1 MNRYAANTEVSTD
14 RSRAEIE
21 RCLARYGAE
30 EFTYGTKAGCAM
42 IGFRMEDRY
51 VKFYLPLPAQDD
63 RRFTHT
69 PGRGNRRSTE
79 ETARYWEQGCR
90 QAWRALALA
99 IKAKLEAVAAKITT
113 FEDEFLAHI
122 VLPGG
127 RTVADE
133 VRESI
138 AAAYSSGR
146 VQPLLP
152 DFSAERRQ

>member
-1 MNRYAANTEVSTD
+1 MNRYAENTAVSSD
-14 RSRAEIE
+14 KSRAEIE
-21 RCLARYGAE
+21 RTLARYGAQ
-30 EFTYGTKAGCAM
+30 EFAYGMKAGCAM

-51 VKFYLPLPAQDD
+51 VKFYLPLPSPDD

-69 PGRGNRRSTE
+69 PDKGQRRHPDDAS
-79 ETARYWEQGCR
+79 RHWEQGCR

-133 VRESI
+133 VRASI
-138 AAAYSSGR
+138 AAAYSTGK

-152 DFSAERRQ
+152 DFSRERGN

>member
-1 MNRYAANTEVSTD
+1 MSGYAETPAVSSD
-14 RSRAEIE
+14 KSRAEIE
-21 RCLARYGAE
+21 RTLARYGAT
-30 EFTYGTKAGCAM
+30 EFAYGTKSGFAM

-51 VKFYLPLPAQDD
+51 VKFYLPLPSPDD

-69 PGRGNRRSTE
+69 AERGHRRHPDDI
-79 ETARYWEQGCR
+79 ARHWEQGCR

-138 AAAYSSGR
+138 AAAYSSGH

-152 DFSAERRQ
+152 DFSGSQH

>member
-1 MNRYAANTEVSTD
+1 MSRYAEHTGVSSD
-14 RSRAEIE
+14 KSRAEIE
-21 RCLARYGAE
+21 RNLARYGAT
-30 EFTYGTKAGCAM
+30 EFAYGTKAGCVM

-51 VKFYLPLPAQDD
+51 VKFYLPLPAMDE

-69 PGRGNRRSTE
+69 PGRGSRRSTDE
-79 ETARYWEQGCR
+79 AARYWEQGCR

-127 RTVADE
+127 KTVADE
-133 VRESI
+133 IRESI
-138 AAAYSSGR
+138 ALAYSSGR

-152 DFSAERRQ
+152 DFSRGQ